1 MQVSVRLRALYRV
14 RFSTPHS
21 QQMRQPR
28 QRHAISV
35 LVCVGG
41 FASIVINVQRDEL
54 VAPNKARQIVAEG
67 NLNTNIHKSTH
78 TSTQARAHDA
88 RT

>member
-1 MQVSVRLRALYRV
+1 
-14 RFSTPHS
+14 
-21 QQMRQPR
+21 MRQPH

-35 LVCVGG
+35 LVFVGG

-54 VAPNKARQIVAEG
+54 VASNKARQIVAEG
-67 NLNTNIHKSTH
+67 NLNTNIHISMH